1 MDVAGLL
8 GATYLGGQVS
18 APVATSRREGEGRRV
33 ETTRPGRLQS
43 HQGARHRR
51 REARAPAGGAV
62 REVVDGR
69 KSRHVFIVRRVRVV
83 VRATARQ
90 AESRRKRI
98 VKAAPSVLNS
108 FGEGYAGTQA
118 RLPTQ
123 ERVLKL
129 NRLVAVSDSQY
140 SQTHHQCSSSRE
152 ATTCYERWTRG
163 NEIMMKRS
171 QSHARKDVQ
180 ETTKKSKTRK
190 SRPASQQENSS
201 N

>member
-1 MDVAGLL
+1 M

-140 SQTHHQCSSSRE
+140 SQAHQCSSSRE

-180 ETTKKSKTRK
+180 GDDKKKHKSRK

>member
-1 MDVAGLL
+1 MEATLYAEVSGGGGGDGLKHDRD
-8 GATYLGGQVS
+8 G
-18 APVATSRREGEGRRV
+18 TS
-33 ETTRPGRLQS
+33 
-43 HQGARHRR
+43 RR

-140 SQTHHQCSSSRE
+140 SQTHQCSSSRE

-163 NEIMMKRS
+163 NEIMTKRS

-180 ETTKKSKTRK
+180 GDDKKKHKSRK

>member
-1 MDVAGLL
+1 MRKILRPKYLSNFRAGQMKSYEVGPGLL

-83 VRATARQ
+83 VG
-90 AESRRKRI
+90 
-98 VKAAPSVLNS
+98 V
-108 FGEGYAGTQA
+108 
-118 RLPTQ
+118 
-123 ERVLKL
+123 
-129 NRLVAVSDSQY
+129 VAVSDSQY
-140 SQTHHQCSSSRE
+140 SQTHQCSSSRE

-171 QSHARKDVQ
+171 QSHERKDVQ

-190 SRPASQQENSS
+190 SRPSSASKRIVS